1 MPDTSMCSGK
11 GCDKKDSCYRYRAKP
26 CDYQRYFLNPPIRG
40 GECEKYWPIEN
51 RKDLRDE

>member
-40 GECEKYWPIEN
+40 GECEEYWPIEN